1 MSEDGVGEA
10 LLELTEKFMETLR
23 KALNNQ
29 IDEFLEDLK
38 QPMEPGTQDFL
49 IEKWEAKK
57 NKKKD

>member
-29 IDEFLEDLK
+29 IDEFLEDLLE
-38 QPMEPGTQDFL
+38 QPSVYKEL
-49 IEKWEAKK
+49 YEKWEAKK